1 METKIYICRNS
12 DIKME
17 ETQSILDLYAEA
29 YKEEN
34 YPPVA
39 GKMVGLFFTSN
50 QKYFTFEELME
61 GVGASKSATSKA
73 LKLLIDFGEVNYKT
87 LKDNKRKRYFYLDI
101 KGNLDR
107 IQRYIDGF
115 KMQTR
120 LFRETLKLR
129 NEEDKEVNQFIEE
142 LIEFHSG
149 ILQFVDNNSKNRFK
163 KTLQSINK

>member
-1 METKIYICRNS
+1 MKKSE
-12 DIKME
+12 
-17 ETQSILDLYAEA
+17 SILDLYAEA

-50 QKYFTFEELME
+50 QKYFTFEELMK

-73 LKLLIDFGEVNYKT
+73 LKLLIGFGEVNYKM
-87 LKDNKRKRYFYLDI
+87 LKGNKRKRHFYLDI
-101 KGNLDR
+101 KGNIDR

-115 KMQTR
+115 KMQTH
-120 LFRETLKLR
+120 LLKETLKLR
-129 NEEDKEVNQFIEE
+129 NEEEKEVNQFIEE
-142 LIEFHSG
+142 LIEFHSKM
-149 ILQFVDNNSKNRFK
+149 LQFVDKNSKNRFK